1 MNFLKSLFKDDDKVI
16 GLCSLKRKTQKSHV
30 FIPNYGGAK
39 KTYGTNY
46 RKNIFV
52 WKVYPKV
59 YNLSPK
65 SPATLLSGLVGSP
78 RTAWFPL
85 VP

>member
-52 WKVYPKV
+52 
-59 YNLSPK
+59 
-65 SPATLLSGLVGSP
+65 
-78 RTAWFPL
+78 
-85 VP
+85 